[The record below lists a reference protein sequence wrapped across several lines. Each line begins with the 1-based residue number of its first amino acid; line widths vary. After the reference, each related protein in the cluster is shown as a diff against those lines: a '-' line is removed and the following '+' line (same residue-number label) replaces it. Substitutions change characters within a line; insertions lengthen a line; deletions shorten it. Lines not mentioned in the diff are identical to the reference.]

1 MYTRRRRTPPHGRSA
16 IVQTQLA
23 YAFVHGVRQLSVRK
37 LDFIPIYTTHSR
49 GYAVTRTGRR
59 RRREGF
65 ASSRARRGQ
74 GWNGNANGSKHYTDG
89 RRRGP
94 SCVHPE
100 RIIKRYKRL
109 CLMFRQTPRALDVTH
124 DTAPSGPVRRSD
136 VPPSSPLPSMP
147 SAPPP
152 LLGLLAH
159 SHTPSSREPDE
170 PPRCHRACHGCR
182 ATQFTRNTAILITS
196 TTRSTC
202 RVRCCPRPLS
212 PVCRRFPFENPS
224 CDRGAGPGA
233 TSE

>member
-109 CLMFRQTPRALDVTH
+109 CFVRRHEHSTSHTTPRRR
-124 DTAPSGPVRRSD
+124 VRSADRM
-136 VPPSSPLPSMP
+136 SPL
-147 SAPPP
+147 ARLCHRCP
-152 LLGLLAH
+152 LPLPRCSVCSPTA
-159 SHTPSSREPDE
+159 T
-170 PPRCHRACHGCR
+170 PPRAESPTSRLAAIVHATAAAQHSSH
-182 ATQFTRNTAILITS
+182 ATQPYS
-196 TTRSTC
+196 
-202 RVRCCPRPLS
+202 
-212 PVCRRFPFENPS
+212 
-224 CDRGAGPGA
+224 
-233 TSE
+233 